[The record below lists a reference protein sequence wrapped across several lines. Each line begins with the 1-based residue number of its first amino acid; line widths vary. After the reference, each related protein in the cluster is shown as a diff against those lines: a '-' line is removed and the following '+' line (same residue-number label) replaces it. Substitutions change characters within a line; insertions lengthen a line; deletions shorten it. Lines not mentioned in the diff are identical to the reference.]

1 MASLKWYG
9 WVYMCVCVFDL
20 FSFSGWICEHK
31 FHGQRSIATI
41 TQNLKQK
48 KKQKIRNV
56 TCVLT
61 FYPLK
66 SHTHIVCHPLIFLIQ
81 RNAALILSSLIIIL
95 PCCFITLNVYVDIW
109 ISEYLDMWC
118 ECVRCVFLLSA
129 DGFVWVSFRRFH
141 FCNKAQRNFYE
152 WMCEK
157 KYDEILRHGNIWM
170 KQFFYGS
177 ILTAK
182 SCHMYTLYTIHMNI
196 T

>member
-1 MASLKWYG
+1 MAECIY
-9 WVYMCVCVFDL
+9 VCVFDLFL

-48 KKQKIRNV
+48 KTQKIRNV

-81 RNAALILSSLIIIL
+81 RNAALILSRLIIIL

-109 ISEYLDMWC
+109 ISGYLDMWC
-118 ECVRCVFLLSA
+118 EYVRSAVCVSIVCWWFCV
-129 DGFVWVSFRRFH
+129 GFFSGISFFAT
-141 FCNKAQRNFYE
+141 KRNEIFMNE
-152 WMCEK
+152 CAKK

-182 SCHMYTLYTIHMNI
+182 SCHMYTLYTIHMYI
-196 T
+196 I